1 MSYIGQQPADRILTS
16 ADISDA
22 AITADK
28 LASSSVTQPKVAT
41 GVAGSGPAFS
51 AYQSSAQ
58 TLSSSTNTKI
68 LFQTEEWDT
77 NNNFSSSTFTPTVAG
92 YYQINSAIRLNS
104 SYSGG
109 RLMLYKNGSLIKTGS
124 DSGSATVAVFSLSST
139 VYCNGTTDYI
149 DIYALIGTGQALSSA
164 AWDTWVNGCLVRSA

>member
-1 MSYIGQQPADRILTS
+1 MSSVVISGDTS
-16 ADISDA
+16 G
-22 AITADK
+22 AITLTAP
-28 LASSSVTQPKVAT
+28 L
-41 GVAGSGPAFS
+41 VAGTNTITLPASTGTVMVNGPAFS
-51 AYQSSAQ
+51 AYQSSPQ

-149 DIYALIGTGQALSSA
+149 DIYALIGTGQALSAA